1 MGKRKLTVLFAPG
14 YYVGAMMS
22 SIGMAEVLRD
32 SGGHRCVFAV
42 TDDWKSR
49 LEAIG
54 FEVKVVGEKV
64 DGKGMQENNVEELIK
79 NGTLSQLTPMEKL
92 VANIEFFYN
101 CFIMAEKE
109 MDPYVKTIIAD
120 TKPDIIISD
129 NLITLPSIVTSGVP
143 WIFSWSNSPLSLD
156 FGINDERLPPS
167 ALGLPTNSEKEVKE
181 KYRKLVNEA
190 KAKLWYKHRDRVI
203 ANGCPVLQEFQLWTT
218 SPFANIYMTSKE
230 LDYTDIRPLP
240 DTFHGFDC
248 YKRSGNLD
256 DLDAFELPEKLRNKS
271 GKLIYLSLGSMGS
284 GNVELMK
291 KLVAILAKS
300 KHRFIVSKGVKH
312 NKYELADNMWGEKSV
327 PQIKVLPLI
336 DLMLTHGGNNT
347 VTETMYFGKPMIV
360 LPLFFDQ
367 YDNAQRVTEKGFG
380 VRLDPYE
387 CSEQQLLQSI
397 ENLTVLFA
405 PLSFVGPMMSSI
417 GMAEVLRD
425 SGGHRCVFAVTN
437 DWIDRLESMGFETKL
452 AEKPVNVSTTEKCV
466 TDSANSNAND
476 LLKMGGLDNI
486 SPFQK
491 VVNSFEFVFNVFIKG
506 EEETDPYLKLIIADL
521 KPDVII
527 SDHIVNLSSI
537 VNSGIPWIFSWSNSP
552 LSLDYGYE
560 NNALPPSFLGLPTN
574 SETEVKEKYRT
585 LLNAEKQKISFKINQ
600 RSKANGMSALKEFQ
614 IFTPSPFA
622 NLYLTPKELDYT
634 DIRPLPDTFHRFD
647 YYKRSG
653 NLDTFEIPE
662 KLKDK
667 SGKLIYLSLGSMGIH
682 HNEYDLPGNMWG
694 DRTVSQIKVLP
705 ICDLVITHGG
715 NNTVTETMYFGKPMI
730 VLPIVCD
737 QYDNAQ
743 RVQEKGFGIGM
754 AEVLRDS
761 GGHRCVFAV
770 TNNWVDR
777 LESLGFETIL
787 IENSVDVDNK
797 KSVTDSADSNVSVLL
812 STGAM
817 GNISA
822 FDKAVGIIKYLCE
835 EFIPSELKSDPYMK
849 KIITALKPSVII
861 TDRLVTLPS
870 IVNSGI
876 PWILS
881 WSGCPLLLDFGYE
894 DNTLQPSLLEF
905 QLFTPSPFANIYMT
919 PKELDYTDI
928 RPLPDN
934 YHGFDNFKRSG
945 NLDTF

>member
-14 YYVGAMMS
+14 YYVGAIMS

-64 DGKGMQENNVEELIK
+64 DGKGMQENNVEELTK

-109 MDPYVKTIIAD
+109 TDPYVKTIIAD

-129 NLITLPSIVTSGVP
+129 NLITLPSIVTSGIP

-167 ALGLPTNSEKEVKE
+167 ALGLPTNSEKKVKE

-203 ANGCPVLQEFQLWTT
+203 ANGCPVLQEFQLWTP
-218 SPFANIYMTSKE
+218 SPFANIYMTPKE

-256 DLDAFELPEKLRNKS
+256 DLDAFELPQKLSNKS

-312 NKYELADNMWGEKSV
+312 NEYELADNMWGEKSV

-387 CSEQQLLQSI
+387 CSEQQLLESI

-425 SGGHRCVFAVTN
+425 SGHRCVFAVTN
-437 DWIDRLESMGFETKL
+437 DWIARLESMGFETKL
-452 AEKPVNVSTTEKCV
+452 AEKPVNVSTTKKCV
-466 TDSANSNAND
+466 VDSANSNAND

-506 EEETDPYLKLIIADL
+506 EEETDPYLKLIISDL

-537 VNSGIPWIFSWSNSP
+537 VNSAIPWIFSWSNSP

-560 NNALPPSFLGLPTN
+560 DNSLPPSFL
-574 SETEVKEKYRT
+574 
-585 LLNAEKQKISFKINQ
+585 
-600 RSKANGMSALKEFQ
+600 ALKEFQ

-653 NLDTFEIPE
+653 NLDTFELPE
-662 KLKDK
+662 KLKNK
-667 SGKLIYLSLGSMGIH
+667 SGKLIYLSLGSMGGGNVELMKRLVAILAKSNHRFIVSKGIH

-694 DRTVSQIKVLP
+694 DRTVPQIKVLP

-743 RVQEKGFGIGM
+743 RVMEKGFG
-754 AEVLRDS
+754 V
-761 GGHRCVFAV
+761 
-770 TNNWVDR
+770 R
-777 LESLGFETIL
+777 LDPYDCSEQQLLQS
-787 IENSVDVDNK
+787 IENVLNDKTIAENCK
-797 KSVTDSADSNVSVLL
+797 KASKR
-812 STGAM
+812 
-817 GNISA
+817 IQ
-822 FDKAVGIIKYLCE
+822 
-835 EFIPSELKSDPYMK
+835 SEKSIEK
-849 KIITALKPSVII
+849 
-861 TDRLVTLPS
+861 LVKL
-870 IVNSGI
+870 V
-876 PWILS
+876 
-881 WSGCPLLLDFGYE
+881 E
-894 DNTLQPSLLEF
+894 
-905 QLFTPSPFANIYMT
+905 
-919 PKELDYTDI
+919 
-928 RPLPDN
+928 
-934 YHGFDNFKRSG
+934 
-945 NLDTF
+945 NLAK